1 MYVCLVCICL
11 RAIVPASINAPWE
24 FVNLNAY
31 NSKNGI
37 GYHVW
42 YVCLVWYMA

>member
-1 MYVCLVCICL
+1 MYVLSCQGTYVCMYVCLVCLCL

-31 NSKNGI
+31 NSK
-37 GYHVW
+37 
-42 YVCLVWYMA
+42 MA